1 VQAYEYAHAPFGFK
15 GNIYTSTFFMATG
28 FHGFHVIVG
37 TIFLIV
43 CLMRATRATSRR
55 ASISASRPPPGTGTS
70 STWCG
75 CSCSSPSTSGAAGA
89 RQLSRGQEKDALIAR
104 YQTAHSLPPT
114 AFPTV
119 PIADEA
125 LPLFRRATGYCLRVA
140 GTRRTA
146 GTNRQDETGY
156 VHIAECS
163 TGAEGPGMAVQMGWS
178 KDPNAKIAWS
188 GGPVSG
194 IIAPDSKMRMRLVSE
209 QGLGG
214 LQPTRAGHRFSRSRT
229 TTAPTPSNGSCSR

>member
-1 VQAYEYAHAPFGFK
+1 MIRKIPLVP
-15 GNIYTSTFFMATG
+15 TLL
-28 FHGFHVIVG
+28 VG
-37 TIFLIV
+37 LAVLTMIGLGV
-43 CLMRATRATSRR
+43 WQLRR
-55 ASISASRPPPGTGTS
+55 AG
-70 STWCG
+70 
-75 CSCSSPSTSGAAGA
+75 
-89 RQLSRGQEKDALIAR
+89 EKDALIAR
-104 YQTAHSLPPT
+104 YQSAEALAPT
-114 AFPTV
+114 AFPTT
-119 PIADEA
+119 PISNDA
-125 LPLFRRATGYCLRVA
+125 LPLFRRATGYCLRVT

-146 GTNRQDETGY
+146 GTNRQGETGY

-214 LQPTRAGHRFSRSRT
+214 LQATARPSLQSIPNNHRSYAVQWFLFALIALLIYAIALRQRLKRH
-229 TTAPTPSNGSCSR
+229 APEPEPEPKP